1 MVAGFVA
8 VGILPHEP
16 RHVAYVELH
25 LVRFERKEPIQF
37 TDECRAA
44 AEKPGEPVHVV
55 RHEETVVP
63 RRGLGIVAPVANSSN
78 GSDQLPSV
86 PRPRKKQVDPSKT
99 LA

>member
-1 MVAGFVA
+1 MAGFVA

-37 TDECRAA
+37 TDERLAA

-63 RRGLGIVAPVANSSN
+63 RRGLGIVAPRGELLERLRPVA
-78 GSDQLPSV
+78 V
-86 PRPRKKQVDPSKT
+86 RPRPRKKQVDPSKT